1 MAASKKDKRKKWVIV
16 LLVLYLVV
24 LFYLL
29 FFAEQMGR
37 SGGAEYRYNMVPFK
51 EIKRFVL
58 NARTLGIR
66 AVVLNVLGNIV
77 VFIPLGYFIPRVLK
91 DNPGAIVSVLLC
103 MEFSL
108 AVELVQLISK
118 KGCCDVDDVI
128 LNTLGGLMGYIV
140 YYFLRRRKRKKC

>member
-1 MAASKKDKRKKWVIV
+1 MAASKKDNRRIVAMLLFVI
-16 LLVLYLVV
+16 YLVG

-29 FFAEQMGR
+29 FFAEEMGR
-37 SGGAEYRYNMVPFK
+37 NAGVEYRYNIVPFK
-51 EIKRFVL
+51 EIKRFL
-58 NARTLGIR
+58 ASTK
-66 AVVLNVLGNIV
+66 VLGMRPVLLNLMGNVV
-77 VFIPLGYFIPRVLK
+77 VFMPIGYFIPRVLK
-91 DNPGAIVSVLLC
+91 KEPGVIVSVLLC

-108 AVELVQLISK
+108 AVEIVQLITK